1 MKVTIVALGLVVGV
15 GACEPPPVVEHPEPP
30 PERTGSLM
38 MIDLRPRNGPALD
51 GSVGFE
57 LLDQIVG
64 KTCVKRGDATTY
76 WFGFGDLAR
85 VGPDPLT
92 HQAVAAAAFD
102 AISNIQDA
110 DSFILTYV
118 LAQAK
123 GPDKICAEV
132 HGRAVRLVKG
142 GDVTAETHK

>member
-1 MKVTIVALGLVVGV
+1 MTRSMMALGLLVGV
-15 GACEPPPVVEHPEPP
+15 GACEPPPAVARPEPP

-38 MIDLRPRNGPALD
+38 LLDLRPRNGPSLD

-76 WFGFGDLAR
+76 WFGFGDLSR

-142 GDVTAETHK
+142 GDAKEEEHK